1 MMLVVWNIIIYLF
14 KRNYV
19 NFIYIYVFIYF
30 DGLKFQFEKFKIL
43 VIMIFQFFGIEGIE
57 DKNFDVFI
65 FLIYVDL

>member
-14 KRNYV
+14 KYNYV
-19 NFIYIYVFIYF
+19 NFIYIRMFIYLV
-30 DGLKFQFEKFKIL
+30 LKFQFEKFKIL

>member
-19 NFIYIYVFIYF
+19 NFIYIRMFIYLV
-30 DGLKFQFEKFKIL
+30 LKFQFEKFKIL

>member
-1 MMLVVWNIIIYLF
+1 MLVVWNIIIYLF
-14 KRNYV
+14 KYNYV
-19 NFIYIYVFIYF
+19 NFIYIRMFIYLV
-30 DGLKFQFEKFKIL
+30 LKFQFEKFKIL